1 MDTLRP
7 AKHSAT
13 LAADTTLRIERILH
27 RNTAFTLRT
36 PIHLTLSEDGPYC
49 LVEFEPLGLQGRG
62 RDEQEAIES
71 FAGQFCGM
79 WEWIASAHN
88 LDLTSDARRLK
99 RKMLSLVKSVTP
111 PASA

>member
-7 AKHSAT
+7 AKNSAA
-13 LAADTTLRIERILH
+13 LAANATLRIERILH
-27 RNTAFTLRT
+27 RNTVFTLCA
-36 PIHLTLSEDGPYC
+36 PIHLTVSEDGPYC
-49 LVEFEPLGLQGRG
+49 LVEFEPLSLHGRG

-71 FAGQFCGM
+71 FADQFYGM

-88 LDLTSDARRLK
+88 LDLTSDARRSK